1 MSSKET
7 FTQISPSEFFY
18 RNRDLA
24 GFSNPTRSLYTA
36 VREFVENS
44 LDACDQKG
52 ILADVH
58 MSIKAVDAEKPDPK
72 QYILTVRDNG
82 PGIESNHVPLAFGTV
97 LYGSKFGLKQA
108 RGMFGLGATMAIL
121 YGQITTNKPV
131 VVKSSTDGKI
141 QDEYEMLL
149 DIQKNKP
156 VILKHET
163 KEVSKSGLSVSIC
176 LEGDYAKAG
185 TKIRDYVYQTSLITP
200 YATITFDDPKGEKYR
215 YTKVIRTMPPS
226 PTIIRPHPHG
236 IDVETIRRML
246 LDTNYQIPAVDNN
259 MILKVRKEL
268 GLANKNLSH
277 SEIMDKTQKKWKT
290 LTRPVRIIMA
300 LMSFLKMDFEKLSKT
315 TIEEI
320 EAGMVEACRDTGVSL
335 VGGETA
341 DMPDTYLPG
350 EHDLVGVITGVAE
363 KDKIITGETI
373 QPGDVVLGLPAS
385 GLHTNG
391 YSLARK
397 LFFEIGGYDV
407 NDTIPELEKS
417 VGLTLLEPHI
427 NYTNHVFGVLDKE
440 IGVKGIAH
448 ITGGGLVEN
457 IPRILPDGC
466 CVEIHR
472 GSWPG
477 VPIFNVMQSIGNVD
491 ENEMYRT
498 FNMGIG
504 MIIIAAPDQVNSIKK
519 IIDVHEVGFVVA
531 GGNQVNII

>member
-1 MSSKET
+1 MSQNKIDYKSAGVDIDAGNEAVERIKKGVRST
-7 FTQISPSEFFY
+7 FTTNVLTGLGSF
-18 RNRDLA
+18 
-24 GFSNPTRSLYTA
+24 GSLYDLKPILDDY
-36 VREFVENS
+36 ENPV
-44 LDACDQKG
+44 LVQ
-52 ILADVH
+52 
-58 MSIKAVDAEKPDPK
+58 SI
-72 QYILTVRDNG
+72 
-82 PGIESNHVPLAFGTV
+82 
-97 LYGSKFGLKQA
+97 
-108 RGMFGLGATMAIL
+108 
-121 YGQITTNKPV
+121 
-131 VVKSSTDGKI
+131 DG
-141 QDEYEMLL
+141 
-149 DIQKNKP
+149 
-156 VILKHET
+156 V
-163 KEVSKSGLSVSIC
+163 
-176 LEGDYAKAG
+176 G
-185 TKIRDYVYQTSLITP
+185 TK
-200 YATITFDDPKGEKYR
+200 
-215 YTKVIRTMPPS
+215 
-226 PTIIRPHPHG
+226 TIIARKLGKFNTIGVDLLSACANDILVMGARPL
-236 IDVETIRRML
+236 TF
-246 LDTNYQIPAVDNN
+246 LDYI
-259 MILKVRKEL
+259 
-268 GLANKNLSH
+268 AN
-277 SEIMDKTQKKWKT
+277 DK
-290 LTRPVRIIMA
+290 LRP
-300 LMSFLKMDFEKLSKT
+300 D

-320 EAGMVEACRDTGVSL
+320 VAGMVEACRDTGVSL

-350 EHDLVGVITGVAE
+350 EHDLVGVITGVVE

-373 QPGDVVLGLPAS
+373 QPGDVVLGLPSS